1 MSELNEATKELLVQ
15 GWTRD
20 QTPPGMS
27 KWNDFD
33 GGWTYT
39 FQTRAA
45 QVYETPCGLLV
56 KGSWWAGGSM
66 YFAGRA
72 WTMENNCPTISCPYG
87 QKLFC
92 DLRHELLRP
101 EHMESGTLGM
111 IFTCDCH
118 RTDRPY
124 DYEHSRDKVQDEEEA
139 EAERRWKEFC
149 AAHHG
154 RVCKAHA
161 HYNRNTREWSFR
173 YVPYHGCRIQS
184 RGCQYC
190 SVLSK
195 VLSGKKT
202 NVYYDLKVTQPVKGY
217 GLFPDEERITI
228 TKGIKALE
236 KQLPEEV
243 CQSIAKLSREEIQWY
258 VDMSHH
264 WDSYFSGTKY
274 EVMNIRAERRD
285 VRDLDQDLADIANGI
300 EVVHK
305 SDQEAEQ
312 TAHKREKRAAAESK
326 RRMALKKK
334 IEASGFDALSSADK
348 QRVRKKFTRAEVCQ
362 MEHDAE
368 ERQTPEQITFFEE
381 EKT

>member
-1 MSELNEATKELLVQ
+1 MSELNEATKELLAQ

-20 QTPPGMS
+20 QTPSGMN

-39 FQTRAA
+39 FSTRAA

-111 IFTCDCH
+111 IFPCDCH
-118 RTDRPY
+118 RTNRPY
-124 DYEHSRDKVQDEEEA
+124 DYEHSRDKVQDGEEA
-139 EAERRWKEFC
+139 EAERRWKEFS

-173 YVPYHGCRIQS
+173 YDPYHGCRIQS
-184 RGCQYC
+184 LGCQYC

-195 VLSGKKT
+195 VLSGKKS

-217 GLFPDEERITI
+217 GLFPDEKRVTI

-243 CQSIAKLSREEIQWY
+243 CQSIAKLSREEIQRH
-258 VDMSHH
+258 VDMAHH

-274 EVMNIRAERRD
+274 
-285 VRDLDQDLADIANGI
+285 
-300 EVVHK
+300 
-305 SDQEAEQ
+305 
-312 TAHKREKRAAAESK
+312 
-326 RRMALKKK
+326 
-334 IEASGFDALSSADK
+334 
-348 QRVRKKFTRAEVCQ
+348 
-362 MEHDAE
+362 
-368 ERQTPEQITFFEE
+368 
-381 EKT
+381 